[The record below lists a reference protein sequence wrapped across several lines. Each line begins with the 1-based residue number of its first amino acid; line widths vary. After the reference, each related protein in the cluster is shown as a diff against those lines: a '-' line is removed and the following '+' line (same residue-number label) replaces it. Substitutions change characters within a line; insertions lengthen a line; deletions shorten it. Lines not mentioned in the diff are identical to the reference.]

1 MQGFIIVGYVWQ
13 ILGSTLAI
21 LPPLHPWAVLKKP
34 IRDRVNVIHL
44 LYVVKCFLP
53 NVIIL
58 ITTKN
63 CMNFIVFFYFFSM
76 IFISSWRLYH
86 FVLFIAKL
94 WDDKPILFMGFLLL
108 NFCNFRYLSLLKGFF
123 IFEKSYSFCFYKYR
137 GGFGWN
143 SPQLFFGK
151 NLCLHLCSILYISYF
166 NTLNIFKISWDIP

>member
-1 MQGFIIVGYVWQ
+1 M
-13 ILGSTLAI
+13 LSTSFMSL
-21 LPPLHPWAVLKKP
+21 
-34 IRDRVNVIHL
+34 N
-44 LYVVKCFLP
+44 
-53 NVIIL
+53 
-58 ITTKN
+58 
-63 CMNFIVFFYFFSM
+63 VFFRMLSYLLQLKIVWISLSFS
-76 IFISSWRLYH
+76 ISFPWFSYLLEDYTT

-94 WDDKPILFMGFLLL
+94 WDDRPILFMGFLLL

-137 GGFGWN
+137 GGFGCN